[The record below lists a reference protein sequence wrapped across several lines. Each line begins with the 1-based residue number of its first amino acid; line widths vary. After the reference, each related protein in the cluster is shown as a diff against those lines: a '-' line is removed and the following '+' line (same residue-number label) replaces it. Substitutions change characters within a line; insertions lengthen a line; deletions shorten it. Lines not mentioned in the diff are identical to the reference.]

1 MTVAKKVHMDG
12 ISISSA
18 PPAITPLLIDVI
30 YANIKDIAIHPS
42 KHVGTQRVYLFMN
55 IQSIRAILEWL
66 IAANDR
72 WRMHSWME
80 MIGRDAYSTFV
91 NSRDVIGK
99 DDIIAAMYH
108 GAGDAERTAIS
119 DMFAKKYTDVEKYVT
134 SGSGGIDDL
143 LAAAYEYGHVNVIG
157 LCRYNYAAAKF
168 MVGKMADVISA
179 RYRKMAVAP
188 PTPAMIHASMTP
200 EMIHVN
206 SDTSNDDF
214 NIVKTFIR
222 YVITLYGTA
231 MIDHY
236 LPISAVMDATEKDVP
251 TGVHAITTAATD
263 VTWSSYTNLDHAAMF
278 ILSRGF
284 PIHRSMMK
292 QLHERG
298 WSDSFLIHRGTG
310 LTAGVIKKRQV
321 NARNGSYLSMALAM
335 TPIACGD
342 DDVCVYDVH
351 KMYRRVRMPVPR
363 GNYSILH
370 DVLVITVP

>member
-1 MTVAKKVHMDG
+1 MDG

-18 PPAITPLLIDVI
+18 PPAITPLIIDVI

-42 KHVGTQRVYLFMN
+42 RHVGTQRVYLFMN

-80 MIGRDAYSTFV
+80 MIGNDAYSTFV
-91 NSRDVIGK
+91 DSHDVIGK

-108 GAGDAERTAIS
+108 GTTQAERTAIS
-119 DMFAKKYTDVEKYVT
+119 DMFAKKYTDVERYIT
-134 SGSGGIDDL
+134 SGSGGLDGL
-143 LAAAYEYGHVNVIG
+143 LAAAYEYGYVNVIG
-157 LCRYNYAAAKF
+157 LCRYNYAAAEF
-168 MVGKMADVISA
+168 MVSKMADVISA
-179 RYRKMAVAP
+179 RYKKVVVAP
-188 PTPAMIHASMTP
+188 PTPAMIHAAMTP

-206 SDTSNDDF
+206 ADTSNDDF

-222 YVITLYGTA
+222 YVITLYDTA

-251 TGVHAITTAATD
+251 TGVHTITIAATD
-263 VTWSSYTNLDHAAMF
+263 VTWSNYTNLDRAAMF

-284 PIHRSMMK
+284 PIHISMMK

-298 WSDSFLIHRGTG
+298 WSDRFLIHRGIA
-310 LTAGVIKKRQV
+310 LTAGVIKKRHV
-321 NARNGSYLSMALAM
+321 IARNGSYLSMAIAM
-335 TPIACGD
+335 TPVACGD

-351 KMYRRVRMPVPR
+351 KMYRQVRMPVPHGHR
-363 GNYSILH
+363 SILH
-370 DVLVITVP
+370 DVFIVTVP